1 MQNLIIQHHL
11 NPSPVACIFSS
22 LSYICSNI
30 FSIVFFVSFLFISR
44 QPSGLNAYDTL
55 WAAIDTTPAVFAS
68 ALVSISFLECTSK
81 LILMLLILFFTLHV
95 LLSSNVSYFLPKFF
109 FPLFFQVLSFMA
121 INDGRNSGRA
131 PGFFAF
137 NPMGMGK
144 TAASMK
150 DLEVKEVRNGRL
162 AMWGCAGILHVEA
175 TQHISALH
183 PILP

>member
-1 MQNLIIQHHL
+1 MIPI
-11 NPSPVACIFSS
+11 
-22 LSYICSNI
+22 
-30 FSIVFFVSFLFISR
+30 IVFFLFISR

-68 ALVSISFLECTSK
+68 ALASISFLECTSK
-81 LILMLLILFFTLHV
+81 HIILILFLTLHV
-95 LLSSNVSYFLPKFF
+95 LCHLIRPTSSIFIFFL
-109 FPLFFQVLSFMA
+109 LFSKVLSFMA

-144 TAASMK
+144 TDASMK
-150 DLEVKEVRNGRL
+150 DLEVKEIRNGRL